1 MADRKMELS
10 NGECDKTA
18 SCNKTNQIESIHLR
32 EQEKTHNPL
41 LLNCIKTEDSN
52 KLENIHESRRKRLL
66 PNRYHKHMLLEHMKN
81 YGCDVENLLVAIRN
95 FKVPKEELL
104 KQLNSSV
111 KEAENYV
118 YQECDSLSFQN
129 INLWLEYLKKINAP
143 EHCHY
148 EAGVVL
154 NAIANNENHPN
165 PGEIKGIDLK
175 AVYTFLSNASFG
187 LPQAQLD
194 SISSTFLIEE
204 IENLINEANTEEGDR
219 DICKL
224 IDDLEAQLSSTNPG
238 DPTSS
243 LNPLK
248 FGYNSDIKKM

>member
-1 MADRKMELS
+1 MELFK
-10 NGECDKTA
+10 GECDKTA
-18 SCNKTNQIESIHLR
+18 NNNKMDQTELIHLR
-32 EQEKTHNPL
+32 EQGKMVNPLQLNCVNEKT
-41 LLNCIKTEDSN
+41 TEDSN
-52 KLENIHESRRKRLL
+52 KPENIHESRKRLM
-66 PNRYHKHMLLEHMKN
+66 PNQYHKHMLLEHMKN
-81 YGCDVENLLVAIRN
+81 YGCDVENLLAAIRN

-129 INLWLEYLKKINAP
+129 INLWLEYLKKINVP

-154 NAIANNENHPN
+154 NAIANNENQPN
-165 PGEIKGIDLK
+165 PGEINGIDLK
-175 AVYTFLSNASFG
+175 AVYAFLSNASFG

-194 SISSTFLIEE
+194 PTSSTFLIEE
-204 IENLINEANTEEGDR
+204 IENLINEANTEEGDK

-224 IDDLEAQLSSTNPG
+224 IEDLETQLSTTNPG

-243 LNPLK
+243 LNPLQ